1 MAGKP
6 VVDSNPFAADDPF
19 QPPEHKQ
26 KYAPDDYFS
35 SSQNPYESMGRP
47 PNAISPK
54 GRDKADSVEKVISTP
69 SYTDQSAYSDNSRA
83 AGQKQ
88 MLTQDSKAEDL
99 AKREEALL
107 RREAALLQREKAVA
121 GPGGVTRE
129 SNWPSKCYPITYHD
143 IAVEIPQRHR
153 ALIRKFY
160 ANLMLV
166 WLALLLN
173 WMLVMFVVFSPANG
187 SYADKPG
194 SGAALWSS
202 IYLLLGVPGS
212 WNLWYRSIYN
222 GAKLGT
228 SSKWMFFFVNYAA
241 HTAFCIV
248 MAIGP
253 SPSSVAGGGLFFVI
267 EMITESNHEATIF
280 AVITLILWAINGA
293 LGVFLLRH
301 AHSHWKTDGHQDQ
314 LKRDMATAI
323 VTAGVDSASV
333 GRV

>member
-1 MAGKP
+1 MSNKA
-6 VVDSNPFAADDPF
+6 VIDSNPFAAGDPF
-19 QPPEHKQ
+19 QGTDQSQP

-35 SSQNPYESMGRP
+35 SSPNPYEAMGRP
-47 PNAISPK
+47 PNALSPK
-54 GRDKADSVEKVISTP
+54 QRDKADSVISTP
-69 SYTDQSAYSDNSRA
+69 SYSGDSAYSDVARA
-83 AGQKQ
+83 AGQRQQK
-88 MLTQDSKAEDL
+88 DPKAEEL
-99 AKREEALL
+99 AQREEALL
-107 RREAALLQREKAVA
+107 RREAALLQREKAV
-121 GPGGVTRE
+121 GPGGVARE

-143 IAVEIPQRHR
+143 ISVDIPQRHR
-153 ALIRKFY
+153 ALVRKFY

-173 WMLVMFVVFSPANG
+173 WMLVMFVVFSPTNG
-187 SYADKPG
+187 SFPDKPG

-222 GAKLGT
+222 GAKNGA
-228 SSKWMFFFVNYAA
+228 SSKWMFFFANYAA
-241 HTAFCIV
+241 HTIFCLV

-253 SPSSVAGGGLFFVI
+253 SPSSVAGGGLFFVV

-280 AVITLILWAINGA
+280 AVITLILWALNGA

-323 VTAGVDSASV
+323 VTAGVDNATS